1 MIGKFKTPEALLHS
15 YECLEKEFTKK
26 CQRIK
31 ELEEQL
37 MNEQTRKAYECC
49 TSKEVEQC
57 VECPMREFGV
67 TQLDCK
73 TELLRKIKPT
83 TVYEVKIDWA
93 TRDAQDCT
101 TEIYSTEEQ
110 AKKAMN
116 FEIVQAM
123 QDYGC
128 FDEETGEL
136 DDDDLWVLEQRDNY
150 WHLFEE
156 GWWSTNH
163 CLITLTEKEV
173 K

>member
-1 MIGKFKTPEALLHS
+1 MK
-15 YECLEKEFTKK
+15 
-26 CQRIK
+26 
-31 ELEEQL
+31 
-37 MNEQTRKAYECC
+37 
-49 TSKEVEQC
+49 
-57 VECPMREFGV
+57 
-67 TQLDCK
+67 
-73 TELLRKIKPT
+73 
-83 TVYEVKIDWA
+83 VYELKIDWA
-93 TRDAQDCT
+93 TNDDEACT
-101 TEIYSTEEQ
+101 TEIYETEEK

-136 DDDDLWVLEQRDNY
+136 DEGWELEQRDNY

-163 CLITLTEKEV
+163 CLITVTEKEV

>member
-26 CQRIK
+26 CQRIR
-31 ELEEQL
+31 ELEEQN
-37 MNEQTRKAYECC
+37 MK
-49 TSKEVEQC
+49 
-57 VECPMREFGV
+57 
-67 TQLDCK
+67 
-73 TELLRKIKPT
+73 
-83 TVYEVKIDWA
+83 VYEVKVDWA
-93 TRDAQDCT
+93 TRDSEDCT
-101 TEIYSTEEQ
+101 TEIYATEEK
-110 AKKAMN
+110 ARKAMN
-116 FEIVQAM
+116 TEIVQAM

-136 DDDDLWVLEQRDNY
+136 DDGWELEQRDNY